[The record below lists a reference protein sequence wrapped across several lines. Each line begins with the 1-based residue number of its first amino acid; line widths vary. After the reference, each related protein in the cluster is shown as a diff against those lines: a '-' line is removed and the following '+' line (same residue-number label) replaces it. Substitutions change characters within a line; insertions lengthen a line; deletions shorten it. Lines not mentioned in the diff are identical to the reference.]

1 MKALF
6 FGSVGTLVETSELQR
21 AAYNRAFRD
30 YGLDWEWDADY
41 YHSLLTSSGGLAR
54 IRHIAEERGESVDAL
69 AIHDAKTRL
78 FQHWLQEKPQP
89 LRHGVSETL
98 KLAKAYDLSTA
109 FVSTT
114 DIRTINLIRELVDDI
129 ALTKFDVVTSANN
142 QFAQKPEPEAYEYV
156 LRRLQLKP
164 DEAIAIEDNAPGVQ
178 AAKQLGC
185 FVIAYPGDNTQQH
198 DYSQADVVVAD
209 NLAAVVSD
217 LLV

>member
-6 FGSVGTLVETSELQR
+6 FGSIGALVETSELQR

-41 YHSLLTSSGGLAR
+41 YRSLLTSSGGLAR
-54 IRHIAEERGESVDAL
+54 IRNIAEERGEPVDVL
-69 AIHDAKTRL
+69 AVHDAKTRL
-78 FQHWLQEKPQP
+78 FQHWLEEKPQP
-89 LRHGVSETL
+89 LRQGVAETL
-98 KLAKAYDLSTA
+98 KLAKACDLSTA

-114 DIRTINLIRELVDDI
+114 DIRTINRIRELVDDI

-164 DEAIAIEDNAPGVQ
+164 EEAIVIEDNALGVQ

-185 FVIAYPGDNTQQH
+185 IVIAYPGVNTQQH
-198 DYSQADVVVAD
+198 DYSQADVVVAE
-209 NLAAVVSD
+209 NLAATVGG